1 MKDRNLRK
9 SMSISI
15 TTDQE
20 CFIKEICETDN
31 RYPSQVVRRIIEKYM
46 QDYNYQ
52 LGKLQ

>member
-1 MKDRNLRK
+1 MQEKKLRK

-15 TTDQE
+15 TSDQE
-20 CFIKEICETDN
+20 SFIKKICETDN
-31 RYPSQVVRRIIEKYM
+31 RYPSQVIRRILEKYM